1 MKLKEMENIKLKE
14 ENKKLIKY
22 YMQKKAD
29 DHDQVLFSSQK
40 VNVNLC

>member
-1 MKLKEMENIKLKE
+1 MKLKEIESVTLKE
-14 ENKKLIKY
+14 DNKKLVKPV
-22 YMQKKAD
+22 MQKKAD